1 MVPARGTELRAAALY
16 AALTEFER
24 LAALAPL
31 APELADRLAVADAV
45 GARYRRLRAALDRFG
60 IADEVP
66 ADVSAAAGSS
76 AAAVDDARRRTA
88 TVEWW
93 EGLVAADVCGTLSDE
108 LFAALGDDVADTGD
122 ASGGLAADEP
132 GGEPADARAP
142 VPVLPVERIH
152 AALADD
158 PVLAA
163 RLALWARRLAGEWI
177 VLARIL
183 GADRYPELADR
194 LALAH
199 TARLAELGLGR
210 AVPVD

>member
-1 MVPARGTELRAAALY
+1 MVPAGGTDLRAAALY

-45 GARYRRLRAALDRFG
+45 GARYGRLRAALDRLG
-60 IADEVP
+60 IAGGVP
-66 ADVSAAAGSS
+66 PDAAAAVEGS

-88 TVEWW
+88 TVDWW
-93 EGLVAADVCGTLSDE
+93 EGLVAADLCGVLSDE
-108 LFAALGDDVADTGD
+108 LFGALGGD
-122 ASGGLAADEP
+122 ADEV
-132 GGEPADARAP
+132 GEPADAQAA

-152 AALADD
+152 AALAAD

-163 RLALWARRLAGEWI
+163 RLALWGRRLAGESI
-177 VLARIL
+177 VLARIF
-183 GADRYPELADR
+183 GAQRYPELADR

-199 TARLAELGLGR
+199 AARLAALGLGR
-210 AVPVD
+210 PAADSAAD

>member
-1 MVPARGTELRAAALY
+1 MVPAGGTDLRAAALY

-45 GARYRRLRAALDRFG
+45 GARYQRLHGALERLG
-60 IADEVP
+60 IAGGVP
-66 ADVSAAAGSS
+66 PDAAASVGGSAAAI
-76 AAAVDDARRRTA
+76 DDARRRTA
-88 TVEWW
+88 TVDWW
-93 EGLVAADVCGTLSDE
+93 EGLIAADLCGVLSDE
-108 LFAALGDDVADTGD
+108 LFGALGDD
-122 ASGGLAADEP
+122 ADEADEAN
-132 GGEPADARAP
+132 GEPADARPA

-163 RLALWARRLAGEWI
+163 RLALWGRRLAGESI
-177 VLARIL
+177 VLARIF
-183 GADRYPELADR
+183 GAQRYPELADR

-199 TARLAELGLGR
+199 AARLAELGLGR
-210 AVPVD
+210 PTAD